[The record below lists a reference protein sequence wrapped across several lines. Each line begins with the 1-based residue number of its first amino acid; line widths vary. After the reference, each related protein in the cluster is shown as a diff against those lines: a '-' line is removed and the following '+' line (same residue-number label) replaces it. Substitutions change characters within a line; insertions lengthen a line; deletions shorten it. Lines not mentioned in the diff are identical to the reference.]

1 MPPFTRDPQYR
12 SSGLGR
18 QRPWPANTV
27 RYCTNVEKT
36 ESGGN
41 FFTMALSHVRLVTT
55 VLKLKA
61 CVVYLFPFLPLSEWQ
76 EQS

>member
-1 MPPFTRDPQYR
+1 
-12 SSGLGR
+12 
-18 QRPWPANTV
+18 
-27 RYCTNVEKT
+27 
-36 ESGGN
+36 
-41 FFTMALSHVRLVTT
+41 MALSHVRLVTT